1 MNGRYLWQ
9 SPGGGSITSVHSP
22 RPGTLALVIALAIS
36 PAAAVAQKPA
46 VLFGVV
52 TNLNGVRIGGVEMT
66 LASAAAGTALSAT
79 PLRVVTNDSGEF
91 IFDAPPTGKLRMT
104 ARRIGFKPQ
113 EKGFKLDAGASR
125 QEDFELEGI
134 PELLD
139 SIHVT
144 GKLGIGRMAEFWNR
158 RAGGLGAFIT
168 RADIDRRKP
177 YRPSD
182 LLRTVSGVR
191 VTGDNALDRPEI
203 QMGRTAVL
211 PATRGGAAQLG
222 GRCIVNYY
230 VDGNW
235 VSPGTFH
242 IDDISP
248 SSIEAIEVYR
258 GPAEIPARF
267 RQRETACGLIV
278 IWTREPP
285 PKEKPDVRISSGVS
299 ADHR

>member
-1 MNGRYLWQ
+1 VQ
-9 SPGGGSITSVHSP
+9 SPH
-22 RPGTLALVIALAIS
+22 PGILALAIALATTAP
-36 PAAAVAQKPA
+36 PAGAQKPS

-66 LASAAAGTALSAT
+66 LVSTATGSALSAT

-91 IFDAPPTGKLRMT
+91 FFDTPPTGKLRMT

-113 EKGFKLDAGASR
+113 EKGFKLDVGATR

-134 PELLD
+134 AELLD

-144 GKLGIGRMAEFWNR
+144 GVQGNGRMAEFWNR
-158 RAGGLGAFIT
+158 RVAGLGVFIT

-182 LLRTVSGVR
+182 LLRTVNGVR
-191 VTGDNALDRPEI
+191 VTGDNAMDRPEI
-203 QMGRTAVL
+203 QMGRTSVL
-211 PATRGGAAQLG
+211 PATRGGAVQLG
-222 GRCIVNYY
+222 GRCVVNYY
-230 VDGNW
+230 IDGNW

-242 IDDISP
+242 IDDIAP

-258 GPAEIPARF
+258 GPAEIPPRF

-285 PKEKPDVRISSGVS
+285 PKEKPDARMSLRVT
-299 ADHR
+299 ADRH

>member
-1 MNGRYLWQ
+1 M
-9 SPGGGSITSVHSP
+9 HSP
-22 RPGTLALVIALAIS
+22 RPRIVALAMALATIS
-36 PAAAVAQKPA
+36 AAGIAQKPA

-66 LASAAAGTALSAT
+66 LVNASGGSALSA
-79 PLRVVTNDSGEF
+79 PALHVVTNDSGEF
-91 IFDAPPTGKLRMT
+91 IFDSPPTGKLRMT

-113 EKGFKLDAGASR
+113 EKGFKLDVGASR

-134 PELLD
+134 AELLD

-144 GKLGIGRMAEFWNR
+144 GVLGTGRMAEFWNR

-168 RADIDRRKP
+168 RADIERRKP

-191 VTGDNALDRPEI
+191 VTGDNALDRPVI
-203 QMGRTAVL
+203 QMGRTSVQ
-211 PATRGGAAQLG
+211 PSTRGGAAQLG
-222 GRCIVNYY
+222 GRCVVNYY
-230 VDGNW
+230 VDGSW

-248 SSIEAIEVYR
+248 SSIEAMEVYR
-258 GPAEIPARF
+258 GPAEIPPRF

-285 PKEKPDVRISSGVS
+285 PKEKPDLESPWE
-299 ADHR
+299 